1 MPESTIGKIIVVDDE
16 VELKNALVEALA
28 SQSFEVRGFTNG
40 PDALAALREEDFDL
54 MLSDLMMPGMDGI
67 SLVKSALEIDPH
79 LIALIMTGQGTI
91 QTAVDAMK
99 VGAFDYVLKPFRLQ
113 SVMPILT
120 RAINT
125 RRLRLENLQLRETVA
140 IFELS
145 QTIAF
150 TLDPQTIISKLA
162 DAALQQTDAD
172 QVSVLLPAAER
183 NNELY
188 VAAVRGENRER
199 LLGER
204 VPLDESISGWVARQR
219 EPLILDGKV
228 NDARFRSLWPHPE
241 IRSAISIPMQV

>member
-1 MPESTIGKIIVVDDE
+1 MPETTIGKIIVVDDE
-16 VELKNALVEALA
+16 VELRNALVEALA

-54 MLSDLMMPGMDGI
+54 MLSDLMMPEMDGI

-113 SVMPILT
+113 SVMPVLT
-120 RAINT
+120 RALNT

-140 IFELS
+140 IYELS
-145 QTIAF
+145 QTISF
-150 TLDPQTIISKLA
+150 TLDPQTVISKLA

-172 QVSVLLPAAER
+172 EVSVLLPTSEESQ
-183 NNELY
+183 ELY
-188 VAAVRGENRER
+188 VAAVRGESRQR

-204 VPLDESISGWVARQR
+204 VPLEESISGWVARER
-219 EPLILDGKV
+219 E
-228 NDARFRSLWPHPE
+228 
-241 IRSAISIPMQV
+241 